1 MDEPLLSNNAMH
13 DNNDATSNNI
23 DNHDELLLQTTAKMN
38 SPSTNTAPSLP
49 AAIKKKSTTARRQ
62 SLRSYLQNVSLTD
75 AIVLHPPANNN
86 TNTATVHS
94 PEKKTSGKNRRR
106 RLEVMGLLQ
115 HLKIHRY
122 EDASASFA
130 ANAVDKKHHNNAN
143 TTNSSGG
150 DDNDT
155 KVEDTNNKVK
165 VTSGDRY
172 YSAGNNIQTNSNN
185 NNKSISIQH
194 NPTHQGRQ
202 QQQQQ
207 RCLLHPTVRLRND
220 KCSLC
225 CALTKTLEVRSR
237 VKLLE
242 NGLLDDDGGM
252 VLMDNDNDD
261 DDNEGKVLFDAASSA
276 SSANGFFVKET
287 TDATSSTT
295 IVKKVPTTRHDVE
308 ETASESDK
316 DELLHEEID
325 NHSLEF
331 GEDKIMYEFIIS
343 ICWLVETVARR

>member
-1 MDEPLLSNNAMH
+1 
-13 DNNDATSNNI
+13 
-23 DNHDELLLQTTAKMN
+23 
-38 SPSTNTAPSLP
+38 
-49 AAIKKKSTTARRQ
+49 
-62 SLRSYLQNVSLTD
+62 
-75 AIVLHPPANNN
+75 
-86 TNTATVHS
+86 
-94 PEKKTSGKNRRR
+94 
-106 RLEVMGLLQ
+106 MGLLQ

-130 ANAVDKKHHNNAN
+130 AVDKHHNNAN
-143 TTNSSGG
+143 ATNSSGD

-172 YSAGNNIQTNSNN
+172 SAGNNIQTNSNISN
-185 NNKSISIQH
+185 NNRSISIQH
-194 NPTHQGRQ
+194 NPTHQGR

-242 NGLLDDDGGM
+242 NGLLDDDDDGSSCCNDGGL
-252 VLMDNDNDD
+252 VLMDNDDN
-261 DDNEGKVLFDAASSA
+261 DDNEGKVLFDAASCA

-287 TDATSSTT
+287 TDADATASTT

-308 ETASESDK
+308 ETATASESDK
-316 DELLHEEID
+316 DELHQEID

-343 ICWLVETVARR
+343 L